1 MPDPGD
7 RLELEHNMKADSPS
21 NSDSGSLQRLAR
33 ACVRHRWI
41 VIGAWVV
48 VLVAV
53 NAVAGSMGPDFRT
66 DFTFPESETKQVQEL
81 LEANAPDRAG
91 FTAQIVARSE
101 QGFDDPDVRA
111 TLEDLFAFVHSQGD
125 ITVTSPYDSPQQ
137 VSADGTIAFAQLDI
151 ADTRSFTELTDVG
164 DEIVDYGTDVNTVD
178 GLEIQYGGDLF
189 AEFAMPESE
198 IYGLIAAVIILILAF
213 GSVLAMGLPI
223 GTALFGLGV
232 ASALVTIGSHVV
244 AMPDFT
250 TAMVAMIGIGVGIDY
265 ALFIVT
271 RYREHLRAGSAVE
284 ESIVASM
291 DTSGRAVLFAGIT
304 VIIAL
309 LGLFLMGLNF
319 VQGVAVASALGVLL
333 VMASSLTLLP
343 ALLGWVGHRIDQTT
357 WAALAAVALV
367 VVGAVVGIISGTSAI
382 FLAGL
387 GLAVVLFALS
397 FAIRPLRRFVPHRHE
412 APREQQ
418 GWFRWSRFVQ
428 RRPWPSAIA
437 AVLVLVVLAIPLLSI
452 RLGFG
457 DYGNY
462 PEDATVRKAYDLI
475 ADGFGPGSNGPLFVT
490 IEGAAASDPT
500 QLDAFVAA
508 VQSTE
513 DVAFT
518 VPSAISDSIALVI
531 VYPDSAPQDAET
543 SALVDTLRDDVIPA
557 SGLDAKVGGFTAGAT
572 DFSTYLGSRMPLLI
586 GVVLAL
592 SFLLLMA
599 VFRSILVPLK
609 AVIMNLLSIGAAY
622 GVIVAIFQW
631 GWFSDLIGVAKPGP
645 IDAWIPMFLFA
656 IVFGLS
662 MDYEVFLLSRIKEE
676 YERTK
681 NNSLAVADGLAA
693 TARVITAAALIMF
706 CVFLAFVLGDDR
718 SLKLFGFGLAIAVLI
733 DATIVRMLLVPA
745 TMELLGDK
753 NWWIP
758 KWLDRILPHIDVEGH
773 HGQITT
779 TDNGSCSDT
788 STTGPTM
795 RAFGESDYVNP
806 ADNGAL
812 AEPLSAVATELRPIG
827 QTSDASDDV
836 DNAP

>member
-1 MPDPGD
+1 
-7 RLELEHNMKADSPS
+7 MKASASTRNVTGFLP
-21 NSDSGSLQRLAR
+21 RLAR
-33 ACVRHRWI
+33 ACSRHRWI
-41 VIGAWVV
+41 VIGAWVAL
-48 VLVAV
+48 LVGV
-53 NAVAGSMGPDFRT
+53 NAVAGAVGPDFKT
-66 DFTFPESETKQVQEL
+66 DFSFPESESKQVQEL
-81 LEANAPDRAG
+81 LQANSPDQAG

-101 QGFDDPDVRA
+101 RGFDDPDVRS
-111 TLEDLFAFVHSQGD
+111 TLEDLFAFVRSQGD
-125 ITVTSPYDSPQQ
+125 ITVTSPYDSPRQ
-137 VSADGTIAFAQLDI
+137 VGADGTIAFAQLDI

-164 DEIVDYGTDVNTVD
+164 NEIIDYGNEINTLD
-178 GLEIQYGGDLF
+178 GLQIEYGGDLF
-189 AEFAMPESE
+189 AEFTMPESE
-198 IYGLIAAVIILILAF
+198 IYGLIAAVIILIVAF
-213 GSVLAMGLPI
+213 GSVLGMGLPI

-244 AMPDFT
+244 SMPDFT

-271 RYREHLRAGSAVE
+271 RYREHLRAGASVE
-284 ESIVASM
+284 DAIVASM
-291 DTSGRAVLFAGIT
+291 DTSGRAVMFAGIT

-309 LGLFLMGLNF
+309 MGLFLIGLNF
-319 VQGVAVASALGVLL
+319 VQGVAAASALGVLL

-343 ALLGWVGHRIDQTT
+343 ALLGWVGRRIEQTT
-357 WAALAAVALV
+357 WAALAAVGLV
-367 VVGAVVGIISGTSAI
+367 VVGAIVGIVSEAPAI
-382 FLAGL
+382 FVAGL
-387 GLAVVLFALS
+387 AVAVVLFAAS
-397 FAIRPLRRFVPHRHE
+397 FAIEPLRRFVPHRHE

-418 GWFRWSRFVQ
+418 GWYRWSRFIQ
-428 RRPWPSAIA
+428 HRPWPSALA
-437 AVLVLVVLAIPLLSI
+437 AVIVLVVLAVPLLSL

-490 IEGAAASDPT
+490 VEGAAASDEA
-500 QLDAFVAA
+500 QLASFVAA
-508 VQSTE
+508 IEATD

-518 VPSAISDSIALVI
+518 VPNPISDRVALVV

-543 SALVDTLRDDVIPA
+543 SALVDALRDDVIPA

-572 DFSTYLGSRMPLLI
+572 DFSSYLGSRMPLLI

-631 GWFSDLIGVAKPGP
+631 GWFSDLLGVAKPGP

-676 YERTK
+676 YERTR

-706 CVFLAFVLGDDR
+706 CVFFAFVLGDDR

-758 KWLDRILPHIDVEGH
+758 RWLDRILPRIDVEGH
-773 HGQITT
+773 HGEISVVADQSF
-779 TDNGSCSDT
+779 DEAALENDAARAGSDV
-788 STTGPTM
+788 
-795 RAFGESDYVNP
+795 RDDREH
-806 ADNGAL
+806 
-812 AEPLSAVATELRPIG
+812 
-827 QTSDASDDV
+827 DDV
-836 DNAP
+836 RA

>member
-500 QLDAFVAA
+500 QFDAFVAA

-706 CVFLAFVLGDDR
+706 CVFFAFVLGDDR

>member
-1 MPDPGD
+1 MRATARPN
-7 RLELEHNMKADSPS
+7 R
-21 NSDSGSLQRLAR
+21 DSGFLQRLAR
-33 ACVRHRWI
+33 GCIRHRWI
-41 VIGAWVV
+41 VIGVWVV
-48 VLVAV
+48 LLVGANAAAGAV
-53 NAVAGSMGPDFRT
+53 GPDFKT
-66 DFTFPESETKQVQEL
+66 DFSFPESETKQVQEL

-101 QGFDDPDVRA
+101 QGVDDPAVRA
-111 TLEDLFAFVHSQGD
+111 TLEDLFAFVADQGD

-137 VSADGTIAFAQLDI
+137 ISPDGTIAFAQLDI
-151 ADTRSFTELTDVG
+151 ADTRTFTELTDVG
-164 DEIVDYGTDVNTVD
+164 RKIIDDGTQGNTVE
-178 GLEIQYGGDLF
+178 GLEIEYGGDLF
-189 AEFAMPESE
+189 AEFSMPESE
-198 IYGLIAAVIILILAF
+198 IYGLVAAVIILIIAF

-232 ASALVTIGSHVV
+232 ASALVTLGSHILS
-244 AMPDFT
+244 MPDFT

-271 RYREHLRAGSAVE
+271 RYREHLRAGASVDDA
-284 ESIVASM
+284 IVASM

-309 LGLFLMGLNF
+309 LGLFLMGLAF

-357 WAALAAVALV
+357 WAALVAVALV
-367 VVGAVVGIISGTSAI
+367 VVGAIVGIVSGASGI
-382 FLAGL
+382 FIAGL
-387 GLAVVLFALS
+387 ALAIVLFAAS
-397 FAIRPLRRFVPHRHE
+397 FAIEPLRRFVPHRHE
-412 APREQQ
+412 KSREQQ
-418 GWFRWSRFVQ
+418 GWYRWSRFIQ
-428 RRPWPSAIA
+428 RRPWPSAIVA
-437 AVLVLVVLAIPLLSI
+437 VVVLVMLAIPLLSI

-462 PEDATVRKAYDLI
+462 PENATVRKAYDLI

-490 IEGAAASDPT
+490 VEGAAASDEA
-500 QLDAFVAA
+500 QLGTFVAA
-508 VQSTE
+508 IEATD
-513 DVAFT
+513 DVAFA
-518 VPSAISDSIALVI
+518 VSNPISDSVALVI

-543 SALVDTLRDDVIPA
+543 STLVHTLRNDVVPA
-557 SGLDAKVGGFTAGAT
+557 SGLDAKVGGFTAGAN
-572 DFSTYLGSRMPLLI
+572 DFSSYLGGRMPLLI
-586 GVVLAL
+586 GVVLTL
-592 SFLLLMA
+592 SFLLLMV

-631 GWFSDLIGVAKPGP
+631 GWASDLIGVAKPGP

-681 NNSLAVADGLAA
+681 DNSTAVADGLTA

-706 CVFLAFVLGDDR
+706 CVFFAFVLGDDR

-758 KWLDRILPHIDVEGH
+758 AWLDRILPRIDVEGH
-773 HGQITT
+773 HGDVTAVVEDPLHQE
-779 TDNGSCSDT
+779 
-788 STTGPTM
+788 P
-795 RAFGESDYVNP
+795 ES
-806 ADNGAL
+806 L
-812 AEPLSAVATELRPIG
+812 E
-827 QTSDASDDV
+827 ASRHG
-836 DNAP
+836 